1 MTITEWLAAAKA
13 DAEKR
18 GLTGLAPLLESLARS
33 TAALREADNRP
44 NLGSEAAHAPS
55 PEKD

>member
-18 GLTGLAPLLESLARS
+18 NLAGLAPLLEGLARS
-33 TAALREADNRP
+33 TAALREADSRANV
-44 NLGSEAAHAPS
+44 GSEAAHAPS
-55 PEKD
+55 PRKD

>member
-44 NLGSEAAHAPS
+44 SLGSEAPNS
-55 PEKD
+55 P